1 MRGNQEYRHRH
12 GRDVTSLPLVHMDN
26 TAGEIIDS
34 MGTLSL
40 TRVPGHLVV
49 IDAGVIGLGLGSVYK
64 CLGSKE
70 TAVKFPDA
78 AFPDMNKESIKKF
91 IKLLKKRASGS

>member
-1 MRGNQEYRHRH
+1 
-12 GRDVTSLPLVHMDN
+12 MDN